1 MFDNCN
7 KLTLITMNNSEYSSV
22 NKIITQLPTRT
33 TDSMGTLNIAGV
45 DDISQVDTATAQSKY
60 WNISTL
66 KQYKIHLIT
75 VNNRKVKKI
84 HNQNKKLKIN
94 IYKDQK

>member
-1 MFDNCN
+1 
-7 KLTLITMNNSEYSSV
+7 
-22 NKIITQLPTRT
+22 
-33 TDSMGTLNIAGV
+33 MGTLNIAGV